1 VTRADKRA
9 RQKEGSR
16 QAKEAREAAQK
27 RERRK
32 SMAIRFGV
40 SLVIVA
46 ILIGLTALF
55 TNNKKDNSNAN
66 ATTSSSVATTTPTTA
81 VPAVL
86 PAGCVD
92 TVPPANPNRP
102 TSFKSAPP
110 MTIDTAKT
118 YTAKLSTSCGDITV
132 ALDAKGA
139 PTSVNNF
146 VFLAKQGF
154 YDGLKWPRAVGN
166 FVIQT
171 GSPSD
176 DQNGGPG
183 YSVKTEVPAQAGYAA
198 GAVAWAKGGSEP
210 AGTAGSQFFVVT
222 GSGGSTLAADY
233 GTIGTVSTGLENA
246 QKIASLA
253 PDGGTGDGPPAIPMY
268 LFKVEITES

>member
-1 VTRADKRA
+1 
-9 RQKEGSR
+9 
-16 QAKEAREAAQK
+16 
-27 RERRK
+27 
-32 SMAIRFGV
+32 MALRFGI
-40 SLVIVA
+40 SALIVA
-46 ILIGLTALF
+46 ILIGITALVS
-55 TNNKKDNSNAN
+55 NNKKDDNPS
-66 ATTSSSVATTTPTTA
+66 ATTSSSAATTSTTA
-81 VPAVL
+81 LPATL

-92 TVPPANPNRP
+92 TAPAANPNRP

-132 ALDAKGA
+132 ALDAKNA
-139 PTSVNNF
+139 STSVNNF

-154 YDGLKWPRAVGN
+154 YDGLKWPRAAGG

-171 GSPSD
+171 GSPTD
-176 DQNGGPG
+176 DQQGGPG

-198 GAVAWAKGGSEP
+198 GSVAWAKGGSEP

-222 GSGGSTLAADY
+222 GDGGSTLPADY
-233 GTIGTVSTGLENA
+233 GTIGTVSAGLDNA

-253 PDGGTGDGPPAIPMY
+253 PDGGTGDGPPTIPMY
-268 LFKVEITES
+268 LLKVEITES

>member
-9 RQKEGSR
+9 RQKERSR

-27 RERRK
+27 REQRK
-32 SMAIRFGV
+32 SMALRFGV
-40 SLVIVA
+40 SAVIVA
-46 ILIGLTALF
+46 VLIGITVLV
-55 TNNKKDNSNAN
+55 TNNGKKDDNTSAS
-66 ATTSSSVATTTPTTA
+66 ATTSSSVATTTPTA
-81 VPAVL
+81 VAAVL

-92 TVPPANPNRP
+92 TVPPANPDRP
-102 TSFKSAPP
+102 TFKSAPP
-110 MTIDTAKT
+110 MTIDPAKT
-118 YTAKLSTSCGDITV
+118 YTAKLSTSCGDVTV

-139 PTSVNNF
+139 PKSVNNF

-154 YDGLKWPRAVGN
+154 YDGLKWPRAAGG

-171 GSPSD
+171 GSPTD

-198 GAVAWAKGGSEP
+198 AGAWAKGGSEP

-222 GSGGSTLAADY
+222 GEGGSTLPADY
-233 GTIGTVSTGLENA
+233 GMIGTVSAGWRTRRR
-246 QKIASLA
+246 SRRS
-253 PDGGTGDGPPAIPMY
+253 PDGGSGDGPPTIPMY

>member
-1 VTRADKRA
+1 
-9 RQKEGSR
+9 
-16 QAKEAREAAQK
+16 
-27 RERRK
+27 
-32 SMAIRFGV
+32 MALRFGV
-40 SLVIVA
+40 SAVIVA
-46 ILIGLTALF
+46 VLIGITVLV
-55 TNNKKDNSNAN
+55 TNNGKKDDNKSAS
-66 ATTSSSVATTTPTTA
+66 ATTSSSAATTTPTTA

-102 TSFKSAPP
+102 TFKSAPP
-110 MTIDTAKT
+110 MTIDPAKT
-118 YTAKLSTSCGDITV
+118 YTAKLSTSCGDVTV

-139 PTSVNNF
+139 PKSVNNF

-154 YDGLKWPRAVGN
+154 YDGLKWPRAAGG

-171 GSPSD
+171 GSPTD
-176 DQNGGPG
+176 DQAGGPG

-222 GSGGSTLAADY
+222 GEGGSTLPADY
-233 GTIGTVSTGLENA
+233 GTIGTVSAGLENA

-253 PDGGTGDGPPAIPMY
+253 PDGGSGDGPPDDPDVPLQGRDHRELGTGATSTNSPMRSTVGSSP
-268 LFKVEITES
+268 LR